1 LPVLSQAEGP
11 DSALEG
17 IRVVDLSQGIA
28 GPYCTRLLADL
39 GAEVIKIEPPEG
51 DYARRLGPFPD
62 DIPHHDKGGIFLHL
76 NTNKKSVTLD
86 LETQSGRVVLR
97 KLLANADVLV
107 ESEMPGVMAI
117 RELDFEHLKG
127 DFPNL
132 VYCSVTPFGQTGPY
146 AGFKGNSLAAMA
158 LSGLMYITGDP
169 DKEPLCTGGEPA
181 EYFGALHAWV
191 AILAALEHRAKTG
204 AGQHID
210 VSMLE
215 ALGCADEYNTTMYA
229 YIGAIRKRFYSRHAI
244 PTYPSEI
251 FPCRDGNIVVI
262 GGATGFPLMMAIL
275 IEQPEMEN
283 SPLFQ
288 NLWLRF
294 MQWEKFEEILR
305 PYLAEH
311 DWEDLLTRAQEL
323 RVPFAAVL
331 DAKTLLENEH
341 LRERGFFKEVEHPA
355 LGRVPVAAHPFKMSE
370 TPLRAGRSPLLS
382 EHAHEV
388 LGELGYESEDQ
399 LILRERGVT

>member
-1 LPVLSQAEGP
+1 MPEA
-11 DSALEG
+11 ALQG
-17 IRVVDLSQGIA
+17 TRVVDLSQGIA

-51 DYARRLGPFPD
+51 DYSRRLGPFPHD
-62 DIPHHDKGGIFLHL
+62 VPHPDKGGLFLHL
-76 NTNKKSVTLD
+76 NANKKSVTLD
-86 LETQSGRVVLR
+86 LDTQSGRVVLR

-107 ESEMPGVMAI
+107 ESDAPGQMTAQ
-117 RELDFEHLKG
+117 ELGYEELKN
-127 DFPNL
+127 DFPAL
-132 VYCSVTPFGQTGPY
+132 VYCAVTPFGQTGPY
-146 AGFKGNSLAAMA
+146 RDFKGNSLTAMA

-181 EYFGALHAWV
+181 EYFAALHAWV
-191 AILAALEHRAKTG
+191 AILVALEHRAAHG
-204 AGQHID
+204 GGQEID

-229 YIGAIRKRFYSRHAI
+229 YLGAIRRRFYSRHAI

-262 GGATGFPLMMAIL
+262 GGATGFPLMMAVL
-275 IEQPEMEN
+275 IEQPEQEN
-283 SPLFQ
+283 NPLFQ

-311 DWEDLLTRAQEL
+311 DWKDLLTRAQEL
-323 RVPFAAVL
+323 RIPFAAVL

-341 LRERGFFKEVEHPA
+341 LRERGFFEEVEQA
-355 LGRVPVAAHPFKMSE
+355 ELGRVPVAVHPFKMSE
-370 TPLRAGRSPLLS
+370 TPLRAGRSPLLG
-382 EHAHEV
+382 EHTQEV
-388 LGELGYESEDQ
+388 LGELGYGAEDAV
-399 LILRERGVT
+399 ILRERGIT